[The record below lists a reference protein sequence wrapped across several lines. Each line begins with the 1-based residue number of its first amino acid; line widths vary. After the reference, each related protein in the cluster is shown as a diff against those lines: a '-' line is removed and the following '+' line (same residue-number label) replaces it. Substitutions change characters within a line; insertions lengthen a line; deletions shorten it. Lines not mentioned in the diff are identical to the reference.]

1 MGTSAVARKKKPA
14 KGAAAKPAKSA
25 DFEKTFD
32 ALKKMLKPYEN
43 RCVVQQNG
51 PMGYCLYTKKAIYQG
66 KPLYFAGANIK
77 KAYVSFYLMTV
88 YGSPEERAKI
98 SPALKKRMQGKACF
112 NFTSAEP
119 ELMKELAALVKSG
132 SKRFLDVDELDVSGM
147 KCD

>member
-1 MGTSAVARKKKPA
+1 MATSAVGRKKKPA
-14 KGAAAKPAKSA
+14 KKAVAKSPSVNFDA
-25 DFEKTFD
+25 TFD
-32 ALKKMLKPYEN
+32 ALKKMLKPYEK

-77 KAYVSFYLMTV
+77 KNYVSFYLMTV
-88 YGSPEERAKI
+88 YGSPEERSKI

-119 ELMKELAALVKSG
+119 ELMRELAGLVKSG